1 MASTRNPARPG
12 PTLAE
17 ATAKTRS
24 LVEGLQAR
32 LATPGPEAGRP
43 APKTLDVIA
52 VSSPEDETE
61 EDLERQLQEY
71 FERTMP
77 ANTSRT
83 EIPSDLSSRVIE
95 GVVERVLADWANP
108 QRATPVTASLR
119 AEVIERLTERVLDH
133 LQKSGN
139 ARKASAS

>member
-1 MASTRNPARPG
+1 MASTRNPARPVS
-12 PTLAE
+12 TLAD

-32 LATPGPEAGRP
+32 LATPSYEADRR
-43 APKTLDVIA
+43 APRTVDV
-52 VSSPEDETE
+52 VPVPGNDDETE

-77 ANTSRT
+77 TASRT
-83 EIPSDLSSRVIE
+83 QIAGDLHSRVIE

-108 QRATPVTASLR
+108 QRATAVTASLR
-119 AEVIERLTERVLDH
+119 AEVIERLTQRVLEQ
-133 LQKSGN
+133 LQKSTN
-139 ARKASAS
+139 ARKAGTQ

>member
-1 MASTRNPARPG
+1 MASTKNPARPG
-12 PTLAE
+12 PALAA
-17 ATAKTRS
+17 ATAQTRS
-24 LVEGLQAR
+24 LVEDLQAR
-32 LATPGPEAGRP
+32 LAARSRGTEMPV
-43 APKTLDVIA
+43 PKTVDVIA
-52 VSSPEDETE
+52 VSRPEDETE

-77 ANTSRT
+77 ANSRT
-83 EIPSDLSSRVIE
+83 EIPGDLRSGVIE

-119 AEVIERLTERVLDH
+119 AEVIERLTERVLEH

-139 ARKASAS
+139 ARKAGAS